1 MANCFLR
8 DQNQYTLDGMQKRQ
22 SGACL
27 GLMLILAVG
36 CADRRESSEEEPAPV
51 EPLELTQAELFGAG
65 GAYTNAWADFDV
77 DGDPDLFVGFGDGI
91 PNRLYRNDAGTFVDV
106 ALDLGVADLERT
118 RGAAWGDFNADGLL
132 DLYVGFAFD
141 APTGN
146 RLYRND
152 GEGGFTD
159 VAADLGLDLSGQT
172 RQISWI
178 DYDIDGDVDLF
189 VAFRDQTNRLYRND
203 GATLTDVSEATGLAD
218 PRKAVGAVWFDFDRD
233 GDLDVFIANQE
244 DDPNALYRN
253 DNGSFVDVA
262 ESLGLTAVNRREG
275 DGSVGPCISDYD
287 SDGRLD
293 LFVANYGPSALY
305 SEDSSGQWIDVAPA
319 LGLAVDTHA
328 VSCAWGDY
336 DNDGRPDLYMSA
348 YVNGELH
355 YPDHFFRNEST
366 GFTDVITASIAQH
379 DADHGVQWADF
390 DADGDLDLALA
401 DFQSEGGHH
410 LFRNTLDGE
419 AAGRSIQVLVL
430 DQAGHYTKAGSEVRV
445 YQAGTR
451 EILGTGLVDT
461 GSGYCSQNASP
472 VHLGLASASTV
483 DVEVITMTP
492 EGRVAALVS
501 AVSPGP
507 QTIVVRVGPDGTLVS
522 VATGE

>member
-1 MANCFLR
+1 MLR
-8 DQNQYTLDGMQKRQ
+8 MRTF
-22 SGACL
+22 ACL
-27 GLMLILAVG
+27 GVMSILVSG
-36 CADRRESSEEEPAPV
+36 CAEEPDPPEDSAPV
-51 EPLELTQAELFGAG
+51 AGLELAQPDLFGVG
-65 GAYTNAWADFDV
+65 GAYTNAWADFDN
-77 DGDPDLFVGFGDGI
+77 DGDLDLFVGFGDGI
-91 PNRLYRNDAGTFVDV
+91 PNRLYRNDDATFVDV
-106 ALDLGVADLERT
+106 ALEVGVADRERT
-118 RGAAWGDFNADGLL
+118 RGASWGDFNADGRL

-159 VAADLGLDLSGQT
+159 VAPALGLDLSGQT

-189 VAFRDQTNRLYRND
+189 VAFRDQANRLYRND
-203 GATLTDVSEATGLAD
+203 GPTWTDVSEVTGLAD

-253 DNGSFVDVA
+253 DGGRFVDVA
-262 ESLGLTAVNRREG
+262 EELGLREVDRREG
-275 DGSVGPCISDYD
+275 DGSVGPCIADYD
-287 SDGRLD
+287 GDGRLD

-305 SEDSSGQWIDVAPA
+305 TEDPSGHWMDVAPG
-319 LGLAVDTHA
+319 LGLDVDTHA

-336 DNDGRPDLYMSA
+336 DNDGRPDLYVTA

-355 YPDHFFRNEST
+355 YPDHFFRNEPT
-366 GFTDVITASIAQH
+366 GFTDVITTSIQQH

-401 DFQSEGGHH
+401 DFQSDGGHH
-410 LFRNTLDGE
+410 LFRNTLTGE

-430 DQAGHYTKAGSEVRV
+430 DQDGHYTKAGSEVRV
-445 YQAGTR
+445 YRAGTR
-451 EILGTGLVDT
+451 ELLGTGLVDT

-472 VHLGLASASTV
+472 VHLGLASAGPV
-483 DVEVITMTP
+483 DVEVTSMTRQ
-492 EGRVAALVS
+492 GRVAAMVTS
-501 AVSPGP
+501 VSPGP
-507 QTIVVRVGPDGTLVS
+507 RAIQVRVGPDGRLIP
-522 VATGE
+522 AG